1 MLALTPTARSP
12 NVGGASC
19 HVTAVEPM
27 SSGRLAVQQGAAA
40 MLHVGGVDGR
50 VHVRRVAAAVADA
63 AAAAAAAYSNIL
75 P

>member
-1 MLALTPTARSP
+1 
-12 NVGGASC
+12 
-19 HVTAVEPM
+19 M

-40 MLHVGGVDGR
+40 LLHVGGVDGR
-50 VHVRRVAAAVADA
+50 VHVRRVAAAVADDAAAAADDA